1 LHCIRFQQS
10 SDIRKTSTGIYSPL
24 PPSGGISGIS
34 TPLASAGP
42 SGSAV
47 FNTDIIGQA
56 KLEAARRELYS
67 KFLRG
72 KPLSGTV
79 DEKTVTPEPSTSAI
93 EETEVDDASAKAQ
106 RKLEKTERKRLR
118 AEKRERKETKRL
130 AKARNA
136 QEQEEA
142 GQVDSAIVSEV
153 VQEEPIEPQVKAS
166 KKRKRQ
172 AEVVLTETLG
182 QVQLPTPPPS
192 DKESEEQQ
200 GVPNKEERRAAKR
213 ARKEEKRRLKTET

>member
-1 LHCIRFQQS
+1 M
-10 SDIRKTSTGIYSPL
+10 
-24 PPSGGISGIS
+24 
-34 TPLASAGP
+34 
-42 SGSAV
+42 
-47 FNTDIIGQA
+47 
-56 KLEAARRELYS
+56 
-67 KFLRG
+67 
-72 KPLSGTV
+72 
-79 DEKTVTPEPSTSAI
+79 
-93 EETEVDDASAKAQ
+93 
-106 RKLEKTERKRLR
+106 R